1 MKSLTVVLLLLLIL
15 LFFPVRPSLPWGYRS
30 HEEIHRRAIKALP
43 PEARSFFELHA
54 EELIERST
62 EADKRRF
69 ADKSEGS
76 THYINIDRYGTYP
89 FSDLP
94 HSYDEAVAKFG
105 KDSVE
110 AGGTVPWRIAEFTRG
125 LTEAFNRNDTS
136 GIIFYAANLGH
147 YVADAHV
154 PLHTAANYDGQLTG
168 QHGIHARWESRL
180 PEKYL
185 SSYELEIRP
194 ALLIADPLEHAFG
207 IVLNS
212 FLKTDSVLTADKKAL
227 ESLPINQRFVERK
240 SKGKVVYEYR
250 TEYYDQFHGLLNGM
264 VERQMESAIQEVA
277 SYWYTAWAKAKQM
290 GK

>member
-1 MKSLTVVLLLLLIL
+1 MKFPLASLLLFLSVLL
-15 LFFPVRPSLPWGYRS
+15 PTGSSLPWGYRS

-43 PEARSFFELHA
+43 PDARSFFEHHA
-54 EELIERST
+54 LELIERST

-69 ADKSEGS
+69 ADKSES
-76 THYINIDRYGTYP
+76 RTHYINVDRYGKYP

-94 HSYDEAVAKFG
+94 HSYEDAIAKFG
-105 KDSVE
+105 KDSVD

-125 LTEAFNRNDTS
+125 LTEAFMRNDTS

-154 PLHTAANYDGQLTG
+154 PLHATVNYDGQLSG
-168 QHGIHARWESRL
+168 QHGVHARWESRL

-185 SSYELEIRP
+185 PSYDLEIRP
-194 ALLIADPLEHAFG
+194 ARLITDPLEHAFG

-212 FLKTDSVLTADKKAL
+212 FQKVDSVLAADKKAL

-250 TEYYDQFHGLLNGM
+250 KEYYERFHGFLNGM
-264 VERQMESAIQEVA
+264 VERQLENAIQEVA
-277 SYWYTAWAKAKQM
+277 SYWYTAWVNAKKTD
-290 GK
+290 KW